1 MIVLKVDVTADHI
14 RYGSVG
20 YCEECALA
28 LALKDATREPWSV
41 THRAI
46 LRGAPGEQRR
56 YRVEHPLTCWLL
68 QFDDCR
74 PVGPITVYVVDA
86 PVPEFDI
93 HGFAFSPS
101 LPVPR

>member
-1 MIVLKVDVTADHI
+1 MIVLKVEVTPDHI

-28 LALKDATREPWSV
+28 LALKEATGEPWSV

-46 LRGAPGEQRR
+46 FRGAPGEQRR
-56 YRVEHPLTCWLL
+56 YRVEQPLTYWLRKL
-68 QFDDCR
+68 DYFR
-74 PVGPITVYVVDA
+74 PVGPITVYLVDA
-86 PVPEFDI
+86 PVPELAI